1 MQWMQSI
8 RHYRQHMMLRWIYRD
23 VNNLCSLEEL
33 TDELSEFAEASI
45 DAAIA
50 YAEVPLI
57 TRHGQPMGEDSQGKV
72 QQMVVIGMGKLGAQ
86 ELNLSSDIDLIFS
99 YPEAG
104 DTNGRASISNQE
116 FFIKLGQSIIRL
128 LDQQTADGFVFRI
141 DMRLR
146 PWGDGSA
153 LALSFNAMERYYEQ
167 HGREWERYAFIKARV
182 VAGHLAQ
189 GEELLTTLKP
199 FVYRRYIDFSAFA
212 ALRDMKA
219 MIEREVRRKDMAD
232 NIKLGSGGI
241 RDVEF
246 IAQAFQLIRGGVYK
260 ELQQRPLIPVLKVL
274 VERQLLPAS
283 WPPI

>member
-1 MQWMQSI
+1 MPLKRCQFPHAFWQMFEQGDLTQAHPRPYYHQQLTQLLANKTTDFLWMQAI
-8 RHYRQHMMLRWIYRD
+8 RQFRQQAMLRWVYRD
-23 VNNLCSLEEL
+23 VNGLCSLEEL

-57 TRHGQPMGEDSQGKV
+57 TRHGQPMGEDSQQR

-153 LALSFNAMERYYEQ
+153 LALSFNAD
-167 HGREWERYAFIKARV
+167 GA
-182 VAGHLAQ
+182 
-189 GEELLTTLKP
+189 LLRTT
-199 FVYRRYIDFSAFA
+199 
-212 ALRDMKA
+212 
-219 MIEREVRRKDMAD
+219 
-232 NIKLGSGGI
+232 
-241 RDVEF
+241 
-246 IAQAFQLIRGGVYK
+246 
-260 ELQQRPLIPVLKVL
+260 
-274 VERQLLPAS
+274 
-283 WPPI
+283 WP